1 MICNTYGVLL
11 SLYSLAMVSIPPPR
25 ATATKQDSFP
35 TSNPTTDIAATKD
48 LFSRPRSEKFTQ
60 LRRRVVPLDQIEIH
74 VARLHEGTEPVAA
87 VSH

>member
-35 TSNPTTDIAATKD
+35 TSNPTTDIAATRD
-48 LFSRPRSEKFTQ
+48 LLSRPRSEKFTQ
-60 LRRRVVPLDQIEIH
+60 LRRRAEPLDQVEIH
-74 VARLHEGTEPVAA
+74 VAHCTKKTKPVTA